1 MDKELNSV
9 FGSYE
14 KKKRNN
20 YSRNVIIKNILQL
33 TEHKKFTI
41 ANLTEND
48 IASLEQSVPP
58 LIEDIDIPEE
68 ENPKYLGRFVKNIS

>member
-1 MDKELNSV
+1 M
-9 FGSYE
+9 
-14 KKKRNN
+14 
-20 YSRNVIIKNILQL
+20 QL